1 MMKVKEEKT
10 KADIERR
17 RKPIV
22 NNETFI
28 YLMKVVREERDI
40 RNKLKSILKLDSFNR
55 QSILNTWLHDLKLQ
69 GAPKDFIESLSY
81 FLDDD
86 IAEKALEVILEVEE
100 A

>member
-1 MMKVKEEKT
+1 MKAKEKKT
-10 KADIERR
+10 RGDLESR

-28 YLMKVVREERDI
+28 YLMKVAREERDI
-40 RNKLKSILKLDSFNR
+40 RDKLKSILKLDSFNR

-69 GAPKDFIESLSY
+69 GAPRDFIESLSY

-86 IAEKALEVILEVEE
+86 IAEKALKVIRDYEE

>member
-1 MMKVKEEKT
+1 MKEKKKKT
-10 KADIERR
+10 KGDLKSQ

-28 YLMKVVREERDI
+28 YLMKVAREQPDI
-40 RNKLKSILKLDSFNR
+40 RNRLKSILKLDSFNR

-69 GAPKDFIESLSY
+69 GAPRDFIESLSY

-86 IAEKALEVILEVEE
+86 IAEKALEIILEYEE
-100 A
+100 V

>member
-1 MMKVKEEKT
+1 MNAKEART
-10 KADIERR
+10 KGEFQRR

-28 YLMKVVREERDI
+28 YLMKVAREERDI
-40 RNKLKSILKLDSFNR
+40 RNRLKSILKLDSFNR

-86 IAEKALEVILEVEE
+86 IAEKALEVINEYEEV
-100 A
+100 

>member
-1 MMKVKEEKT
+1 MKTKEEKT
-10 KADIERR
+10 KADLEKQG
-17 RKPIV
+17 KPIV

-28 YLMKVVREERDI
+28 YLMKVAREEPDI

-86 IAEKALEVILEVEE
+86 IAEKALEVIIEYEE
-100 A
+100 P

>member
-1 MMKVKEEKT
+1 MKT
-10 KADIERR
+10 KGKKPKGGLKSQK
-17 RKPIV
+17 KPIV

-28 YLMKVVREERDI
+28 YLMKVAREEPDI

-69 GAPKDFIESLSY
+69 GAPRDFIESLSY

-86 IAEKALEVILEVEE
+86 IAEKALEIILEYED